1 MTAPIAVAL
10 SGGIDSMV
18 AALLL
23 KEQGHAVLGVHFRTG
38 FEEQPA
44 TVPPDSPAPVVAT
57 DPARGLYAFA
67 RRMGIRLHV
76 VDLSRDFRREVVDY
90 FTRTYLGGET
100 PNPCMVCNP
109 RIKFGALLKWA
120 EKEGCRALATGHYA
134 RVRRDESG
142 RSRLFKGADPGKDQ
156 SYFLARLD
164 QHQLAR
170 AVFPLGGLTK
180 PQVRTLATAR
190 GISPPAVEESQDV
203 CFVRSGGYAE
213 FIGREPSPPG
223 LIEDMRGT
231 VIGEHRGLHRF
242 TVGQRRGINRPA
254 ARPYYVVRLDR
265 ERNRLVV
272 GTQQDLLAPACRVVA
287 INWIAPSPGAPV
299 RVATRVRYRTREAPS
314 TLTPFDPGS
323 AIVRFDAPQSA
334 VTPGQAAV
342 FYAGEEVLGGGFI
355 ASGEGAAA

>member
-1 MTAPIAVAL
+1 
-10 SGGIDSMV
+10 
-18 AALLL
+18 
-23 KEQGHAVLGVHFRTG
+23 
-38 FEEQPA
+38 
-44 TVPPDSPAPVVAT
+44 
-57 DPARGLYAFA
+57 
-67 RRMGIRLHV
+67 
-76 VDLSRDFRREVVDY
+76 VVDY
-90 FTRTYLGGET
+90 FSRTYLGGET

-109 RIKFGALLKWA
+109 RIKFGALLEWA
-120 EKEGCRALATGHYA
+120 ETEGCRALATGHYA
-134 RVRRDESG
+134 RVVCDESG
-142 RSRLFKGADPGKDQ
+142 RSRLFKGADPDKDQ

-170 AVFPLGGLTK
+170 AVFPLGELTK
-180 PQVRTLATAR
+180 PQVRALATAR
-190 GISPPAVEESQDV
+190 GISPPAVKESQDV
-203 CFVRSGGYAE
+203 CFVRTGGYAE

-299 RVATRVRYRTREAPS
+299 RVATRVRYRTREVPS

-342 FYAGEEVLGGGFI
+342 FYAGQEVLGGGFI
-355 ASGEGAAA
+355 TSGEVATA